1 MQLKFSLACVS
12 FCIKHGSTML
22 SGMLIAI
29 FFLLLGIVVFT
40 FLQKA

>member
-1 MQLKFSLACVS
+1 
-12 FCIKHGSTML
+12 ML
-22 SGMLIAI
+22 SGMVIAA